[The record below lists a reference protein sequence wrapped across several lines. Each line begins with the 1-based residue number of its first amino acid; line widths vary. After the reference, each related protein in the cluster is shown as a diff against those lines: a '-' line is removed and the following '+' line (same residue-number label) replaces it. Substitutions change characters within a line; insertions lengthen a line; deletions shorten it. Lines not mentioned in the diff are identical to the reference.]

1 MLFPEATTNVRFSC
15 KIRLPS
21 VHFEILIFVSQ
32 QAKKRTSL
40 LEGVIDPNYQRE
52 IGLFLHITV
61 KGDCIWSTGYLLG
74 CLMVLKYPVIKV
86 SG

>member
-1 MLFPEATTNVRFSC
+1 M
-15 KIRLPS
+15 
-21 VHFEILIFVSQ
+21 SQ
-32 QAKKRTSL
+32 QAKKRMSL
-40 LEGVIDPNYQRE
+40 LDVIDPNYQGE

-74 CLMVLKYPVIKV
+74 YLMVLKYPVIKV